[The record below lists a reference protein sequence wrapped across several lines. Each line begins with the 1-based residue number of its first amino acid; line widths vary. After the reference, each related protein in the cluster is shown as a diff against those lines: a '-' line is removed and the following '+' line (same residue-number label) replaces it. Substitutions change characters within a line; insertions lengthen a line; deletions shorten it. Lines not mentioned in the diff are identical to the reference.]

1 MDNTHWSKEAREAG
15 WGGRVVA
22 QTSNKYPVPHDLLME
37 YGESCLIVKQCED
50 MESLDLLTT
59 EQKAWGGQCLMVKKL
74 IERIA
79 ELEYKSN
86 NEGLD

>member
-1 MDNTHWSKEAREAG
+1 MAG
-15 WGGRVVA
+15 AGSLAGPCRTRA
-22 QTSNKYPVPHDLLME
+22 KTPASAYPLPHDLLME